1 MGNVVSN
8 AASSKDDATHE
19 ESLPLLSHQKG
30 SPRTDPIV
38 SSNNNNNKIKMNRRF
53 STRNSTSK
61 HHHHRSNS
69 LQDID
74 VGLISGI
81 WKWEGTVLSRI
92 WPTVLVFMIY
102 AAGVVFLPTAW
113 VMDTPDTTSITILG
127 IILGTLLGIRTN
139 AAYERYMEGCKAWT
153 NLINHNR
160 NFIRILI
167 FGRITKQSKAS
178 SVLVNAQ
185 RKAASLL
192 FTFAVA
198 ANRHLQYES
207 SDQTETVNVASPPR
221 PANHQQLPAHASTQS
236 PPTPKGGPI
245 PYDALPILESASS
258 IREPDNL
265 PLASLSALHVH
276 LADMLRNDLLDPA
289 QFTSLAAVISSFGEQ
304 LITMERIVTTP
315 MPMPYLVHLRQVIV
329 LFCIILPLQVATKL
343 QYWTIPIV
351 GFTVFTYEGIDTI
364 GKEIEDPFG
373 MDHNDLPLNGYC
385 FQIQEE
391 IERFLPPLEPE
402 ECRVDGDDHYSHG
415 IHNADSLKG
424 EEDQVD
430 GSSILNNN
438 SRMEQ
443 ERRGLLSRQSSSS
456 LSLGG
461 I

>member
-1 MGNVVSN
+1 
-8 AASSKDDATHE
+8 
-19 ESLPLLSHQKG
+19 
-30 SPRTDPIV
+30 
-38 SSNNNNNKIKMNRRF
+38 
-53 STRNSTSK
+53 
-61 HHHHRSNS
+61 
-69 LQDID
+69 
-74 VGLISGI
+74 
-81 WKWEGTVLSRI
+81 
-92 WPTVLVFMIY
+92 
-102 AAGVVFLPTAW
+102 
-113 VMDTPDTTSITILG
+113 
-127 IILGTLLGIRTN
+127 
-139 AAYERYMEGCKAWT
+139 MEGCKAWT
-153 NLINHNR
+153 NLINQNR

-167 FGRITKQSKAS
+167 FGRVTKQSKAS
-178 SVLVNAQ
+178 HLLVSAQ

-207 SDQTETVNVASPPR
+207 SDQTETVNATSSSVGIV
-221 PANHQQLPAHASTQS
+221 NNQQLPAQTSAHS
-236 PPTPKGGPI
+236 PTTPKGGPI
-245 PYDALPILESASS
+245 PYGPLPVLESASS

-265 PLASLSALHVH
+265 PLASLSGLHVH
-276 LADMLRNDLLDPA
+276 LADMLRNDLLEPS
-289 QFTSLAAVISSFGEQ
+289 QFTSLTSVISSLGEQ

-402 ECRVDGDDHYSHG
+402 ECRVDGGEDNDDHYSNPTDSRKGGEDHVHG
-415 IHNADSLKG
+415 SPIINNN
-424 EEDQVD
+424 
-430 GSSILNNN
+430 NNN
-438 SRMEQ
+438 SFKTEATGSNNSRTE
-443 ERRGLLSRQSSSS
+443 EEKRGLLSRQSSSS

-461 I
+461 T